1 MNHAARRFLLRLLL
15 ALLFL
20 LPLLWMASASLHPRG
35 VPLPRTL
42 QLLPQDLAVENYG
55 RIWQLVP
62 LGRFILNSLAVVAL
76 AVPLTL
82 VTSSWAAL
90 AMARLPRR
98 SQRWLVLLS
107 LAVLMVPGVA
117 LWSTRFLVYREFGW
131 IDSLWALLAPAWM
144 GSSPFYVLMFYRAFR
159 RIPAALYDAARLDG
173 AGVLQTWRLIAL
185 PIARPT
191 ALGVAL
197 LSFVLYWGD
206 FLSPLLY
213 LSGEKSYTLPVAL
226 QLLQQMDRSD
236 WPLLMAAAVT
246 ATAVPILL
254 FLLLQPAFARLDR

>member
-1 MNHAARRFLLRLLL
+1 M
-15 ALLFL
+15 
-20 LPLLWMASASLHPRG
+20 
-35 VPLPRTL
+35 
-42 QLLPQDLAVENYG
+42 
-55 RIWQLVP
+55 
-62 LGRFILNSLAVVAL
+62 
-76 AVPLTL
+76 
-82 VTSSWAAL
+82 
-90 AMARLPRR
+90 
-98 SQRWLVLLS
+98 
-107 LAVLMVPGVA
+107 
-117 LWSTRFLVYREFGW
+117 
-131 IDSLWALLAPAWM
+131 
-144 GSSPFYVLMFYRAFR
+144 
-159 RIPAALYDAARLDG
+159 
-173 AGVLQTWRLIAL
+173 LQTWRLIAL